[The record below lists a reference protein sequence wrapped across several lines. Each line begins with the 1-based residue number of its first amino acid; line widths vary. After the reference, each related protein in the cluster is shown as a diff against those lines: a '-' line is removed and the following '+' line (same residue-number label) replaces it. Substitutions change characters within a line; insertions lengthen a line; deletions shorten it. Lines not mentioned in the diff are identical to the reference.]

1 MKTYSN
7 DKFVKTSKKVRITF
21 GGWDGKSYNGEGR
34 NMVVYKH
41 PNMPDKEFVR
51 GHFGGARCYRL
62 VADKWHP
69 RSGERAVVLFAN
81 VGPDEEWD

>member
-51 GHFGGARCYRL
+51 GHFGGARCYHL
-62 VADKWHP
+62 VTDKLHHK
-69 RSGERAVVLFAN
+69 SGERTVVFFTN
-81 VGPDEEWD
+81 VEPDKK